1 MTIEQI
7 VLIAVAGF
15 LGGAINAAAGGG
27 TLVTFPTLI
36 AAGIPPI
43 AANISSSVGLLAGY
57 LGGSLA
63 YRRELAQQR
72 ERLLTFS
79 VVSIIGGVLGAVLL
93 LVTPSSTFSAIVP
106 YLVLASAAL
115 LAAQPWV
122 SRWLKAYTGA
132 NATAI
137 EQRPRWAGEAP
148 AQVGMLI
155 AATYGSY
162 FGAGLGVLMLAVLG
176 IFLADNLQKLNGLKS
191 LLSLLVN
198 AVGVAVFIISG
209 SVSWLVIAILAP
221 AAFIGGTVGGTIA
234 RKLPVVVLRTTIV
247 VFAVIVGIV
256 LLVS

>member
-1 MTIEQI
+1 MTLEQI
-7 VLIAVAGF
+7 TLIAVAGL

-27 TLVTFPTLI
+27 TLVTFPTLL

-72 ERLLTFS
+72 ERLLSFS
-79 VVSIIGGVLGAVLL
+79 AVSIIGGIFGAILL
-93 LVTPSSTFSAIVP
+93 LVTPSATFSAIVP
-106 YLVLASAAL
+106 YLVLASAGL
-115 LAAQPWV
+115 LAVQPWV
-122 SRWLKAYTGA
+122 SRWLKAYASA

-137 EQRPRWAGEAP
+137 EQRPRWARETP
-148 AQVGMLI
+148 AQLGMLI

-191 LLSLLVN
+191 LLSLVVN
-198 AVGVAVFIISG
+198 AVGVGVFIIAG
-209 SVSWLVIAILAP
+209 SVSWMVIAILAP
-221 AAFIGGTVGGTIA
+221 AAFIGGTVGGSIA
-234 RKLPVVVLRTTIV
+234 RKLPVVVLRTIIV
-247 VFAVIVGIV
+247 LFALAVGVF